1 MRRLVLNIPDGLYRR
16 LKVVCTLQGRTMTE
30 ASLQLLAEYVK
41 KEEKRKFILFP
52 QK

>member
-1 MRRLVLNIPDGLYRR
+1 MKRLALNIPDGLYRR

-30 ASLQLLAEYVK
+30 VSLQLLAEYVE
-41 KEEKRKFILFP
+41 KEEKRKFIPYP